1 MMDTVPDARRY
12 GFGLLGCGRIARGH
26 MAAYGDWFNLV
37 ACCDVYEPAAEEY
50 KERYGFARHYSD
62 FRRFLEDPAIDIVT
76 VCTSSTH
83 ERLDIVRKGAE
94 GGKQLLVEKPLAIEW
109 PEAVEMA
116 AFAEQHGIKLA
127 VSQQYRNYP
136 HIAAAR
142 DILASGVL
150 GNPFLGSLQ
159 MAHLA
164 YFPMKGAK
172 RDDYFLKHPK
182 VVILNMTVHHFDTLR
197 YWLGEDPAKIYTRTG
212 IPEFRT
218 ALGEKGDTWSVS
230 TIDFPSGCTFQVFS
244 SADCKGGRPV
254 WEGRTHIECENGS
267 LYINDHGDDIVA
279 AYVAD
284 QDRWIVPELPPRDR
298 FGAIAWQ
305 TTMRNLIR
313 WIEDG
318 IEHPTSVRD
327 NLHTM
332 EMVFSAYDS
341 AEAGRPLPVTRPR

>member
-1 MMDTVPDARRY
+1 METNIRKKRH

-26 MAAYGDWFNLV
+26 MAAYGDWFDLV
-37 ACCDVYEPAAEEY
+37 ACCDVYEPAAAEY
-50 KERYGFARHYSD
+50 KDKYGFARYYTD
-62 FRRFLEDPAIDIVT
+62 FRRFFADPEIDIVT

-83 ERLDIVRKGAE
+83 ERLDIVRAGAE
-94 GGKQLLVEKPLAIEW
+94 AGKQLLVEKPLAIEW
-109 PEAVEMA
+109 PEAVEMVRI
-116 AFAEQHGIKLA
+116 AEAQGIKLA

-142 DILASGVL
+142 EILASGVL
-150 GNPFLGSLQ
+150 GRPFLGSLQ

-197 YWLGEDPAKIYTRTG
+197 FWLGEEPQEIYTRTG
-212 IPEFRT
+212 IPAFRT
-218 ALGEKGDTWSVS
+218 ALGEAGDTWSVS
-230 TIDFPSGCTFQVFS
+230 TIRFPGGCTFQVFS
-244 SADCKGGRPV
+244 SADCKGGRQV

-267 LYINDHGDDIVA
+267 LYINDHDDDIVA
-279 AYVAD
+279 AYVASE
-284 QDRWIVPELPPRDR
+284 DRWIVPQLPPKEQ
-298 FGAIAWQ
+298 FGALAWQ
-305 TTMRNLIR
+305 TTMRNFLR
-313 WIEDG
+313 WVDERV
-318 IEHPTSVRD
+318 EHPTSARD

-341 AEAGRPLPVTRPR
+341 AERGVPLPVARCS